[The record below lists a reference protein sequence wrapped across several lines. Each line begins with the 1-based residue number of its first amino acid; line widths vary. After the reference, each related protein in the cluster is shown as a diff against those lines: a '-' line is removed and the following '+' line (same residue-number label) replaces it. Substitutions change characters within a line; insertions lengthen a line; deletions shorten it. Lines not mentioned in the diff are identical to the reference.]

1 MLVQRHTPGISKEG
15 GLKLTMKLTRSHQTA
30 VAVVIL
36 LAAFMLAGH
45 AQAQPSNE
53 TIWQQFLQ
61 WLSSTPPLDNPGPLF
76 NQYRSRLIAAGASAA
91 EADRQMDIIRR
102 TMRERPDGWRIMF
115 NNIYSSSTPGFVT
128 QPNALLISTA
138 EDRKPGRALDIGMGQ
153 GRNSV
158 FLALKGWD
166 VTGFDISDEGLA
178 VAQKNVERAGV
189 KLNAI
194 RETDEAFDYGSDQWD
209 MIVFMYEPF
218 PVTSAAYVERLRK
231 SMKSGGI
238 IVIESFGEE
247 ATAPNRPPTAID
259 PGQLLAAFKDFRLLH
274 FEDTMAV
281 PDWGQRKRR
290 IVRMVAEKRP

>member
-1 MLVQRHTPGISKEG
+1 MLVQKHTPGISKEG

-128 QPNALLISTA
+128 QPNALLISTV
-138 EDRKPGRALDIGMGQ
+138 EGRKPGRALDIGMGQ

-178 VAQKNVERAGV
+178 VAQKNAERAGV

-194 RETDEAFDYGSDQWD
+194 RETDEAFDYGSDRWD

-231 SMKSGGI
+231 SMKSGGL

-290 IVRMVAEKRP
+290 VVRMVAEKRP

>member
-1 MLVQRHTPGISKEG
+1 MLVQKHTPGISKEG

-128 QPNALLISTA
+128 QPNALLISTV
-138 EDRKPGRALDIGMGQ
+138 EGRKPGRALDIGMGQ

-178 VAQKNVERAGV
+178 VAHKNAERAGV